1 MILGRLRRI
10 LTIVLLIGAL
20 APGLAFADPLAD
32 FEKGK
37 NAYLY
42 GDFTKVIAIFD
53 PLVGVEN
60 QEKLEDPRT
69 LADAL
74 EMLGL
79 SRYYLGEEATANDIF
94 QRLIIMDPDRALSP
108 ITAPPDVVAVYDAL
122 KVELK
127 AEIEIARE
135 TLERERER
143 ERQRTQIRV
152 VVNHRRN
159 SKWVTVVP
167 FGVGQ
172 FQNGD
177 NAWGGFFLGSELL
190 AVSLSTVFYF
200 AAQELRQPDGF
211 FDRGEDVTLA
221 RNLRTAQFVS
231 GGAALALMIGGA
243 IHAAYTFEPMAETRR
258 ERIKPTI
265 SPAGAGILIEF

>member
-1 MILGRLRRI
+1 Q
-10 LTIVLLIGAL
+10 V
-20 APGLAFADPLAD
+20 
-32 FEKGK
+32 
-37 NAYLY
+37 
-42 GDFTKVIAIFD
+42 
-53 PLVGVEN
+53 
-60 QEKLEDPRT
+60 
-69 LADAL
+69 
-74 EMLGL
+74 
-79 SRYYLGEEATANDIF
+79 
-94 QRLIIMDPDRALSP
+94 
-108 ITAPPDVVAVYDAL
+108 
-122 KVELK
+122 
-127 AEIEIARE
+127 
-135 TLERERER
+135 
-143 ERQRTQIRV
+143 RV

-177 NAWGGFFLGSELL
+177 NAWGGFFLGTELL

-200 AAQELRQPDGF
+200 AAQELRQPEGF
-211 FDRGEDVTLA
+211 FERGEDVTLA